1 MEETVSTPTWAPL
14 KKKNR
19 GKKMDITCKPNF
31 FIAGMPRS
39 GTTSL
44 YTYLKQHPDIFLS
57 LYKEPHFFG
66 KDLTP
71 NVYAIQD
78 EEVYES
84 LFRGAKKKKA
94 VGEGS
99 VWYLTSRTAAAEIKA
114 FNPTA
119 KIIIML
125 RNPLGMI
132 YSLHGLYVR
141 TGNEDRA
148 DFQEALSRQNER
160 MNGMSLPAAC
170 YFPEG
175 LFYTEV
181 GKYYEKIKR
190 FVDAFGIEKL
200 HFVIFDDFAADTA
213 RSFKETLNFLEVDG
227 NFQAEFDLEKADAI
241 IRPMVLQQL
250 RHAHPEV
257 KKKLSTKTGLKAHK
271 GPSRIPLAPGLKSQ
285 LKALFK
291 EDIEKTGALIGRDL
305 HHWCHE

>member
-1 MEETVSTPTWAPL
+1 MSSQY
-14 KKKNR
+14 
-19 GKKMDITCKPNF
+19 KPGF

-71 NVYAIQD
+71 NVYAILD
-78 EEVYES
+78 EEIYYS
-84 LFRGAKKKKA
+84 LFAHAQGKKA
-94 VGEGS
+94 IGEGS
-99 VWYLTSRTAAAEIKA
+99 VWYLTSKTAASEIKT
-114 FNPTA
+114 FNPKA

-125 RNPLGMI
+125 RDPLGMI
-132 YSLHGLYVR
+132 YSLHSLYVR
-141 TGNEDRA
+141 TGNEDRI
-148 DFQEALSRQNER
+148 DFQEAVSLQEER
-160 MNGMSLPAAC
+160 MEGKAIPTAC

-175 LFYTEV
+175 LLYMEV
-181 GKYYEKIKR
+181 GQYYEKIKR
-190 FVDAFGIEKL
+190 FAGAFGMERL
-200 HFVIFDDFAADTA
+200 HFVIFDDFAANTA
-213 RSFKETLNFLEVDG
+213 QSFKETLAFLEVDEH
-227 NFQAEFDLEKADAI
+227 FQAEFDLAKADAL

-271 GPSRIPLAPGLKSQ
+271 SPARASLPPEFKNRLTAF
-285 LKALFK
+285 FK

-305 HHWCHE
+305 SGWLAK

>member
-1 MEETVSTPTWAPL
+1 MSL
-14 KKKNR
+14 S
-19 GKKMDITCKPNF
+19 CKPNF

-71 NVYAIQD
+71 NVYAIRE
-78 EEVYES
+78 EEVYYS
-84 LFRGAKKKKA
+84 LFRGADGKKA

-99 VWYLTSRTAAAEIKA
+99 VWYLTSQTAAAEIKV
-114 FNPTA
+114 FNPAA

-125 RNPLGMI
+125 RNPVGML

-141 TGNEDRA
+141 TGNEDIP
-148 DFQEALSRQNER
+148 DFPAALDRQPERER
-160 MNGMSLPAAC
+160 MNGLAMPPGC

-181 GKYYEKIKR
+181 GKYYEKMKR
-190 FVDAFGIEKL
+190 FVDVFGMEKL
-200 HFVIFDDFAADTA
+200 HFIIFDDFSADEA
-213 RSFKETLNFLEVDG
+213 RCVRETLAFLEVDD
-227 NFQAEFDLEKADAI
+227 NFRAELDLEKADAL
-241 IRPMVLQQL
+241 IRPMVFQQI
-250 RHAHPEV
+250 RNAHPEV
-257 KKKLSTKTGLKAHK
+257 KKRLSIKMGLKAHK
-271 GPSRIPLAPGLKSQ
+271 SPSRAPLPPELKSR
-285 LKALFK
+285 LKALFI

-305 HHWCHE
+305 KHWYANG

>member
-1 MEETVSTPTWAPL
+1 MSVMSAE
-14 KKKNR
+14 
-19 GKKMDITCKPNF
+19 CKPNF

-71 NVYAIQD
+71 NVYAIRE
-78 EEVYES
+78 EEVYYS
-84 LFRGAKKKKA
+84 LFRGADGKKA

-99 VWYLTSRTAAAEIKA
+99 VWYLTSQTAAAEIKA
-114 FNPTA
+114 FNPAA

-125 RNPLGMI
+125 RNPVGML

-141 TGNEDRA
+141 TGNEDIP
-148 DFQEALSRQNER
+148 DFPAALALQPERER
-160 MNGMSLPAAC
+160 MNGLAMPPGC

-175 LFYTEV
+175 LLYTEV
-181 GKYYEKIKR
+181 GKYYEKMKR
-190 FVDAFGIEKL
+190 FVDVFGMENL
-200 HFVIFDDFAADTA
+200 HFIIFDDFSADEA
-213 RSFKETLNFLEVDG
+213 RSVRETLVFLEVDD
-227 NFQAEFDLEKADAI
+227 NFRAELDLEKADAL
-241 IRPMVLQQL
+241 IRPMVLQQI
-250 RHAHPEV
+250 RNAHPEV
-257 KKKLSTKTGLKAHK
+257 KKRLSIKMGLKAHK
-271 GPSRIPLAPGLKSQ
+271 SPSRAPLPPELKSR

-305 HHWCHE
+305 NHWYVEK

>member
-1 MEETVSTPTWAPL
+1 MSV
-14 KKKNR
+14 
-19 GKKMDITCKPNF
+19 TCKPNF

-44 YTYLKQHPDIFLS
+44 YSYLKQHPEIFLS
-57 LYKEPHFFG
+57 LYKEPHYFG

-78 EEVYES
+78 EEVYFS
-84 LFRGAKKKKA
+84 LFRGADGKKA

-114 FNPTA
+114 FNPAA

-125 RNPLGMI
+125 RNPLTMI

-141 TGNEDRA
+141 TGNEDTP
-148 DFQEALSRQNER
+148 DFQEALNRQPER
-160 MNGMSLPAAC
+160 MRGLAVPPGC

-181 GKYYEKIKR
+181 GKYFEKIKR
-190 FVDAFGIEKL
+190 FVDVFGMDKL
-200 HFVIFDDFAADTA
+200 HFIIFDDFSADEA
-213 RSFKETLNFLEVDG
+213 RSVRETLTFLEVDD
-227 NFQAEFDLEKADAI
+227 NFRVELDLEKTDVI
-241 IRPMVLQQL
+241 IRPRVLQQI
-250 RHAHPEV
+250 RGAHPEV
-257 KKKLSTKTGLKAHK
+257 KKRLAIKTGLKAHK
-271 GPSRIPLAPGLKSQ
+271 SPSRAPLSSELKSR

-291 EDIEKTGALIGRDL
+291 EDIEKTGELIGRDL
-305 HHWCHE
+305 NHWCANG

>member
-1 MEETVSTPTWAPL
+1 MSVMSA
-14 KKKNR
+14 
-19 GKKMDITCKPNF
+19 TCKPNF

-78 EEVYES
+78 EAVYYS
-84 LFRGAKKKKA
+84 LFAGAEGKKA

-114 FNPTA
+114 FNLGV

-125 RNPLGMI
+125 RNPLAMI
-132 YSLHGLYVR
+132 YSLHGLYIR
-141 TGNEDRA
+141 TGNEDMP
-148 DFQEALSRQNER
+148 DFQAALDHQPDR
-160 MNGMSLPAAC
+160 MKGLAMPPGC

-175 LFYTEV
+175 LCYTEV

-190 FVDAFGIEKL
+190 FVDVFGMEKL
-200 HFVIFDDFAADTA
+200 HFIIFDDFSADEA
-213 RSFKETLNFLEVDG
+213 QSVRETLAFLEVDE
-227 NFQAEFDLEKADAI
+227 NFRVELDLEKADAL
-241 IRPMVLQQL
+241 IRPMVLQQI

-257 KKKLSTKTGLKAHK
+257 KKRLAIKTGLKAHK
-271 GPSRIPLAPGLKSQ
+271 SSARTPLQLELKSR

-291 EDIEKTGALIGRDL
+291 EDIEKTGELIGRDL
-305 HHWCHE
+305 KHWCHNNY